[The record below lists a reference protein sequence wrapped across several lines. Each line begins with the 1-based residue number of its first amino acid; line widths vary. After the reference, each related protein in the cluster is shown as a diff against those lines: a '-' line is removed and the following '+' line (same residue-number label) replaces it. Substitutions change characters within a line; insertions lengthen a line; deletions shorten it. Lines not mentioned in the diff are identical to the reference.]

1 MKKLLIFS
9 VIFLTTGCRVDTTAP
24 VFGGTDNNILG
35 VPSKQLAVN
44 GVPAPITSG
53 LYTITV
59 DVTPGATYSFQL
71 THINGTILN
80 NYGFTAD
87 ASQMT
92 INLDYS
98 KITDGAYDL
107 NLMDNTG
114 RLLKVPVIVQHL

>member
-44 GVPAPITSG
+44 GVPAPM
-53 LYTITV
+53 TITV